1 MDHPP
6 DGNLVR
12 QTRENWFS
20 LDQPITML
28 FPVADYSTRYQRQKQ
43 DSVQFNAP
51 NSQSDR
57 NRNAEVI
64 RGSLSRTCTRT
75 TRSGLG
81 TQPIIPYSDS
91 ATS

>member
-6 DGNLVR
+6 DGSLVR
-12 QTRENWFS
+12 PTRETGSVLTSQSSCFS
-20 LDQPITML
+20 PRG
-28 FPVADYSTRYQRQKQ
+28 DYSTRYQRQKQ

-51 NSQSDR
+51 NAQPDR

-75 TRSGLG
+75 IGSGLRS
-81 TQPIIPYSDS
+81 QPVIPFSDS
-91 ATS
+91 AT